1 MKYNNTSG
9 RYALLDELRGL
20 DLVSMMLYHGC
31 WDLVNLFGIQADWY
45 YGLPGHLWQQS
56 ICWVF
61 ILLSGFCVQL
71 GHHTL
76 RRGAQVFG
84 AGALVTAVTLLF
96 MPEDRVIFGVLT
108 LLGSAMLL
116 TGLLEKPLRH
126 IPPAAGFA
134 ISAVLFALTRNV
146 SAGYL
151 GFGSLRLWL
160 PQTLY
165 ANCVT
170 AYFGFY
176 PWWFY
181 STDYFALLPWL
192 FLFWA
197 GYFLHHLVGR
207 GLSLRR
213 CRAAAHG
220 ALAPLGLPAAWLAW
234 AALAAVVSAAPA
246 GHLRGAVGSFPRIR
260 RLKYTLHALL
270 RKAGLLHR
278 ANIAR
283 TS

>member
-1 MKYNNTSG
+1 MKNGHTTRQKAPAG

-20 DLVSMMLYHGC
+20 DLISMMLFHVC
-31 WDLVNLFGIQADWY
+31 WDLVFLFDMNMGWY
-45 YGLPGHLWQQS
+45 AGTPGRLWQQA

-61 ILLSGFCVQL
+61 ILLSGFCAPF
-71 GHHTL
+71 GRHML
-76 RRGAQVFG
+76 RRGVTVF
-84 AGALVTAVTLLF
+84 AARALVTAVTLVF
-96 MPEDRVIFGVLT
+96 MPGGRVIFGVLT

-116 TGLLEKPLRH
+116 TDLLEKPLRR

-160 PQTLY
+160 PQALY

-197 GYFLHHLVGR
+197 GYFLYGIVGR
-207 GLSLRR
+207 QRMEPLRR
-213 CRAAAHG
+213 SVCPALGWMGRHSLLLYLLHQPVIYGVLSAAA
-220 ALAPLGLPAAWLAW
+220 LF
-234 AALAAVVSAAPA
+234 S
-246 GHLRGAVGSFPRIR
+246 
-260 RLKYTLHALL
+260 
-270 RKAGLLHR
+270 
-278 ANIAR
+278 
-283 TS
+283 

>member
-1 MKYNNTSG
+1 MKYSDTSG

-116 TGLLEKPLRH
+116 TGRHCGTFHPQQGLL
-126 IPPAAGFA
+126 
-134 ISAVLFALTRNV
+134 S
-146 SAGYL
+146 
-151 GFGSLRLWL
+151 
-160 PQTLY
+160 PQCCL
-165 ANCVT
+165 
-170 AYFGFY
+170 
-176 PWWFY
+176 
-181 STDYFALLPWL
+181 LLPAMSRQAIWVL
-192 FLFWA
+192 EACAFGCRRHCMQTALQRTLAFIR
-197 GYFLHHLVGR
+197 GGSILRIILPFCRGCFCSGR
-207 GLSLRR
+207 GTFST
-213 CRAAAHG
+213 
-220 ALAPLGLPAAWLAW
+220 
-234 AALAAVVSAAPA
+234 
-246 GHLRGAVGSFPRIR
+246 
-260 RLKYTLHALL
+260 TL
-270 RKAGLLHR
+270 
-278 ANIAR
+278 
-283 TS
+283 